1 MIAEALWLLS
11 DPDSYRNELKKQGKN
26 AAVEQT
32 VRQLKTEQSRKNIST
47 YQDEEDTKPR
57 KISRPQNIFKR

>member
-1 MIAEALWLLS
+1 M
-11 DPDSYRNELKKQGKN
+11 KQGKN
-26 AAVEQT
+26 QQVEKT

-47 YQDEEDTKPR
+47 YMEEEETKPR